1 MCPSL
6 WRMSLNSYSEK
17 SIKSLLLL
25 TANINWSVTV
35 HEEGTHCGRKTK
47 FSYSSEPLLWAAL
60 PHCEVM
66 EGCRTAGNARYSSE
80 ESRGLNYQLSE
91 ASTSLQM
98 GAVTEPPLTPMSS
111 PLKTVNTVLPRT
123 EIDHSLHMNSASPQ
137 AWSEIFSAYLEFSF
151 NFIPVS
157 KQFLNDQV
165 EITSPPSSFAYLC
178 LIRLYNHPFNPCILP
193 YINYG
198 VVFPN

>member
-1 MCPSL
+1 
-6 WRMSLNSYSEK
+6 
-17 SIKSLLLL
+17 
-25 TANINWSVTV
+25 
-35 HEEGTHCGRKTK
+35 
-47 FSYSSEPLLWAAL
+47 
-60 PHCEVM
+60 M

-80 ESRGLNYQLSE
+80 ESRGLNYQLFE

-151 NFIPVS
+151 IFIPVS

-178 LIRLYNHPFNPCILP
+178 LIRLYNHPFNSCILP